1 VPPAADCGRAA
12 PTAGWHP
19 GNVSTKRRPRHGRSR
34 GGRPHPALARW
45 AGSSHA
51 GPAADLPAVAQ
62 ALDGVLIAR
71 GPDGEREITSADVFV
86 DCLTTSLLPGE
97 ILTAIR
103 IPKLR
108 PGG

>member
-1 VPPAADCGRAA
+1 MGAAEEAVR
-12 PTAGWHP
+12 
-19 GNVSTKRRPRHGRSR
+19 
-34 GGRPHPALARW
+34 RPHPALARW

-103 IPKLR
+103 IPELR